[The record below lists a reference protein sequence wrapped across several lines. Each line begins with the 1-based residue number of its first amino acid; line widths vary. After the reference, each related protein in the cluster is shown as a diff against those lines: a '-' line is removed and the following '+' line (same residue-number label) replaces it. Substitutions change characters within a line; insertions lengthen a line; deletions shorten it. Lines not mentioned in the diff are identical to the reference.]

1 MDLSKDGYIS
11 SLNDQSIKDVLG
23 ANLPFTKGKNVSSL
37 YKLDY
42 SVPPTPKQFDS
53 NAIIN
58 PYYKEIIYD
67 HKDINTA
74 LRELDE
80 KLNQAIQENK

>member
-1 MDLSKDGYIS
+1 MDLSKDGYIT
-11 SLNDQSIKDVLG
+11 SLNDQSIKDSLG
-23 ANLPFTKGKNVSSL
+23 ANLPFMKGKNVSSL
-37 YKLDY
+37 FKLDY

-53 NAIIN
+53 NGIIN
-58 PYYKEIIYD
+58 PYYKGILYD